1 MSVTLYD
8 WQQPSADDLA
18 YSLATYGVAAD
29 GSEMGTGKT
38 IKSCV
43 VAKRRNRHLVV
54 VCPKAVVAD
63 WRYWAEQ
70 VGVPITVCNYDKV
83 RTGKTPLGRWSHHKT
98 VYKGKAVKKVPAV
111 FEWTLPPDADLVFDE
126 AHKLSGIDTQQ
137 SLLLIAA
144 KRQGIPHSLLSGTLL
159 DSPLKCRA
167 LGYSLGLH
175 NLLNFWQWAKAKGVT
190 QGTFGMEWRP
200 TAKHGAAIMEDLRQ
214 ELGRKFTRIRKAD
227 VPSFPK
233 KQVIPTFVETDEMP
247 DEEAL
252 DGGRYGYKA
261 RMKVELL
268 KVPGIVERAKELI
281 NDAGHNVAIFVN
293 YLGTLNALLEHFPEA
308 SVIRGGQSENER
320 ITALNNFQSNKTHV
334 ALVMLQAGGTGVSLH
349 DLHGRPRSSIICPG
363 NSAIDFLQ
371 AIDRI
376 HRAAALSDATIYVAF
391 ASGVPV
397 ERRIR
402 GRLEFKTN
410 NLSAL
415 NDADFE
421 EPITTSHNAQ
431 PTNAQPAGALP
442 PGLGTAQPPLAGQPV
457 QRGIGR
463 DQPGGR
469 PQRPTPRSDR
479 DGHRGGDA
487 RPARHAGGQA
497 HRAHG
502 QAGLVGTLEGFDD
515 DPIPHAPAEPEA
527 EDFVDR
533 EVGGPADLSTA
544 GGEPEMG
551 VKILQIPEAAPAQER
566 RVVAGQPTLADA
578 AKLAPDATGHHVVRK
593 HARCSPSK
601 LKNLEICP
609 SYEGDNDGPV
619 HPVTLRGTAMHEA
632 LETGNDSGLLTE
644 NDNEELRLVTM
655 CREFQE
661 AERVEGEEVITEPHL
676 KTHDPDVMGF
686 ADRVVLGHP
695 SGEKVKHRKARIR
708 DYKMGFNA
716 VDGPENNPQAI
727 AYTVAVFLRWDDV
740 AEVDFAFLIPRLD
753 LVLQHTFKREDLP
766 ALKLRLSLI
775 ADRVR
780 KLAGKE
786 FNPNNENCLYCG
798 CKATCQALID
808 KTLTIA
814 RGYDDG
820 SKLPLP
826 AVLDPTQIVDPQQ
839 IAYALNVA
847 SVAESWIEQTRKQ
860 ALRLRTEL
868 GVEIPGYDLI
878 ERQAKR
884 EIANVPGTFEIVTKE
899 FGVPPE
905 EVLSA
910 CKVSITQLE
919 KVITDRA
926 GHGEKAKV
934 TEKFTDRL
942 MDEGYLTRGAS
953 FHVLQ
958 RSRKKAPKKV
968 EAA

>member
-1 MSVTLYD
+1 MTVALYD

-70 VGVPITVCNYDKV
+70 VGVPIAVCNYDKV

-98 VYKGKAVKKVPAV
+98 VYKGKAAKKVPAV
-111 FEWTLPPDADLVFDE
+111 FEWTLPADADLVFDE

-200 TAKHGAAIMEDLRQ
+200 TAKHGAAIMEGIRQ

-252 DGGRYGYKA
+252 DGGRYGYEA
-261 RMKVELL
+261 RMKVEFL

-281 NDAGHNVAIFVN
+281 NDAGHSVAIFVN

-421 EPITTSHNAQ
+421 APITTSHNAQ
-431 PTNAQPAGALP
+431 PTNDQPAGALP
-442 PGLGTAQPPLAGQPV
+442 PSLGTTQPPLAGQPD
-457 QRGIGR
+457 QRGLGGN
-463 DQPGGR
+463 QPGGR
-469 PQRPTPRSDR
+469 PQRPTSRPDR
-479 DGHRGGDA
+479 DGHRSGGA
-487 RPARHAGGQA
+487 RPARRAGGQT
-497 HRAHG
+497 
-502 QAGLVGTLEGFDD
+502 GLVGTLEGFDD
-515 DPIPHAPAEPEA
+515 DPLPTAGEAEGVQLPAEN
-527 EDFVDR
+527 FVDR
-533 EVGGPADLSTA
+533 EVGGSADLSTA

-551 VKILQIPEAAPAQER
+551 VKILMPEEPAVVPAPA
-566 RVVAGQPTLADA
+566 PTT
-578 AKLAPDATGHHVVRK
+578 DATGNHVVRK

-644 NDNEELRLVTM
+644 NDNEELRLVMM
-655 CREFQE
+655 CREFQD

-686 ADRVVLGHP
+686 ADRVVLEPPREVLGH
-695 SGEKVKHRKARIR
+695 SVRRARCR

-727 AYTVAVFLRWDDV
+727 AYTVAIFLRWDDV

-798 CKATCQALID
+798 RKATCKALID

-847 SVAESWIEQTRKQ
+847 SVAESWIEQTRKRAHQ
-860 ALRLRTEL
+860 IRTEL
-868 GVEIPGYDLI
+868 GLEIPGYDLI

-919 KVITDRA
+919 KVVTDRA

-934 TEKFTDRL
+934 AEKFTDRL